1 MINVAVCP
9 KCILVHSNIWGVFSC
24 TPNKSPWMSQNDR
37 VLFASFVFQSRTHPA
52 TKAAR
57 NALQNSRILKSSQ
70 NEEWRMTE
78 KADVFTAQTWVE
90 YQEHVKLYWNYY
102 HRLHPTLSNVWTCCY
117 ASSQTFVGKAA
128 RQHRTERFVCAFC
141 GLPMLASRI
150 TMHKWLRDFV
160 EPKIRLV
167 RQSRETSLNMKIF
180 AFAEKLSILSDS
192 TSWGAS
198 SSEALPV
205 TWSHAGYKLV
215 WAPRD
220 WVANIL
226 QLFLVVSVCSQGHL
240 FALKDS
246 KSFKQVCIHCSFQL
260 RSMQVCKRSIRNG
273 ILPFPCACFGY
284 WAAPK
289 WIVFPEESNEV

>member
-1 MINVAVCP
+1 MWTRGCFNALGWQKWALTTCHYPLMINVAVCP

-37 VLFASFVFQSRTHPA
+37 VLFASFVFQRRTHPA

-70 NEEWRMTE
+70 KEWRMTE

-90 YQEHVKLYWNYY
+90 YQEHVKLSWNY

-117 ASSQTFVGKAA
+117 ALSQTFVGKAA

-141 GLPMLASRI
+141 GLPMLASCI
-150 TMHKWLRDFV
+150 TMYHKWLRDFV
-160 EPKIRLV
+160 EPQKIRLV
-167 RQSRETSLNMKIF
+167 RQSRETILKMKIF
-180 AFAEKLSILSDS
+180 AFAEKLRVFWATAPLDS

-205 TWSHAGYKLV
+205 TWSHVGYKLV

-240 FALKDS
+240 FA
-246 KSFKQVCIHCSFQL
+246 
-260 RSMQVCKRSIRNG
+260 
-273 ILPFPCACFGY
+273 
-284 WAAPK
+284 
-289 WIVFPEESNEV
+289 